1 MSPIDKAIEFFGT
14 QQALADAIGATQ
26 PQVSHWKLGIKP
38 VPPRRA
44 RRIEKETK
52 GAVTAAELLPDLF
65 GDTAA

>member
-1 MSPIDKAIEFFGT
+1 MSPIDKAIEYFGT

-44 RRIEKETK
+44 IRIEKETK
-52 GAVTAAELLPDLF
+52 GVVKAADLLPEIF
-65 GDTAA
+65 GTDAA